1 MCKEKP
7 SGVYATDEDP
17 SKFIIC
23 YNGVTE
29 ERQCSN
35 GMVFNPREK
44 VCEASNKLQDK
55 PKVETVGKIVHDEAK
70 EKPPEKT
77 EKSDKAEK
85 TDKSS
90 PFKTI
95 T

>member
-7 SGVYATDEDP
+7 SGVYAANDDP

-23 YNGVTE
+23 YNGVSE

-44 VCEASNKLQDK
+44 VCENSSKEQDK
-55 PKVETVGKIVHDEAK
+55 PKVETSSKIVHDENK
-70 EKPPEKT
+70 GVEKT
-77 EKSDKAEK
+77 PQKA
-85 TDKSS
+85 S

-95 T
+95 NK